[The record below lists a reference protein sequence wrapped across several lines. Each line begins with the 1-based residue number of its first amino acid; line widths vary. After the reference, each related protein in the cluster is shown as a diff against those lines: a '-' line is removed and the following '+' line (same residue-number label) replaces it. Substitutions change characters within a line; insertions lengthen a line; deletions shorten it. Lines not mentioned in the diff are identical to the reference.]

1 MSRLGG
7 MRWGDSLD
15 DDEEELGPEVGVIL
29 PPPTVSGP
37 DEKGVKTI
45 VEYKHGS
52 GGDGTQ
58 VIRVTRRVRVSK
70 VEKKTY
76 KISRERRNW
85 TKFGDASGQDG
96 SANITMHSREDT
108 MLERVNMPDKTAADK
123 KIASLE
129 NKLQSGDNSLGV
141 GSLRDLLYKK
151 RMERQLMIARG
162 IIDAPDA
169 PPDDGPGSSTLGAAG
184 SKGGYVPPS
193 LRGGAAAGGGES
205 MRKPRDENSIRV
217 TNLSEDTREQDL
229 QLLFRP
235 FGPISR
241 IYVAFDRD
249 TGESRGFAFINFM
262 YREHAQM
269 AIDKLDGH
277 GYDSLI
283 LRVEWAQPRERPAG
297 GQ

>member
-1 MSRLGG
+1 MSFGG

-15 DDEEELGPEVGVIL
+15 DDDDELGPEVGVVL
-29 PPPTVSGP
+29 PPPSVSGP
-37 DEKGVKTI
+37 DEKGIKTI
-45 VEYKHGS
+45 TEYKRTT
-52 GGDGTQ
+52 GGAGESAGQ
-58 VIRVTRRVRVSK
+58 VIRVTRRVRVST
-70 VEKKTY
+70 VQKKTY
-76 KISRERRNW
+76 KVSKERRNW
-85 TKFGDASGQDG
+85 PKFGDAFGQD
-96 SANITMHSREDT
+96 SAANITMQSREET
-108 MLERVNMPDKTAADK
+108 MLERVNMPDKSAADK

-169 PPDDGPGSSTLGAAG
+169 PPGDDGPGSSLGAAG

-193 LRGGAAAGGGES
+193 LRSGASGGGES

-235 FGPISR
+235 FGTWNSSSAQIPFLSTPITRMGSRARPAESLSR
-241 IYVAFDRD
+241 ITVLLYSCCVRRP
-249 TGESRGFAFINFM
+249 T
-262 YREHAQM
+262 
-269 AIDKLDGH
+269 KLT
-277 GYDSLI
+277 I
-283 LRVEWAQPRERPAG
+283 
-297 GQ
+297 